1 MASEKTKRICRSV
14 EIDPLYVA
22 LIVRRFE
29 VATSNPAVLAETS
42 ETFKPLAPRRA
53 REAAPV

>member
-14 EIDPLYVA
+14 EIDPRYVA

-53 REAAPV
+53 R